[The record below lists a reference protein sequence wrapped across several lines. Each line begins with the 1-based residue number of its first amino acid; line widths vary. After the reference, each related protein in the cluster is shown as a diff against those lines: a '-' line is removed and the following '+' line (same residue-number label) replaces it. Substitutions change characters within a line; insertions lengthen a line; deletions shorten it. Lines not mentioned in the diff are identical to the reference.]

1 MKLQKW
7 EKTTEVPLIVLAV
20 AFLVSYSWQVL
31 DTTDQDTLDALDL
44 VTLVIWV
51 LFGID
56 YAVRLLL
63 APSRGKWFVR
73 NFFDFVVIVL
83 PALRPLKLLRLVMV
97 LNILHRTIG
106 SAVRTRILTFALGAT
121 TLLVYIAS
129 LAVLD
134 AERSEGEITTFS
146 EALWWAVVTVTTVGY
161 GDYFPVTG
169 TGRVIAVGLMV
180 GGVVLVGVIVGTL
193 SSWIVEK
200 VSSDIEEIQDE
211 QQRELQLLREEIHQ
225 LRESV
230 EARPRKDSPPVQ
242 RSD

>member
-7 EKTTEVPLIVLAV
+7 EKTTEIPLIVLAI

-31 DTTDQDTLDALDL
+31 GSTNEGALDALDL

-63 APSRGKWFVR
+63 ARSRGKWFVR

-83 PALRPLKLLRLVMV
+83 PALRPLKLLRLVTV

-106 SAVRTRILTFALGAT
+106 SAVRTRILTFALGST

-146 EALWWAVVTVTTVGY
+146 EALWWAVVTITTVGY
-161 GDYFPVTG
+161 GDYSPVTG

-211 QQRELQLLREEIHQ
+211 QQRELHLLREEIHE
-225 LRESV
+225 LREAF
-230 EARPRKDSPPVQ
+230 EGRHHPNDS
-242 RSD
+242 SK